1 MPVNI
6 SEQRAKMALAD
17 AFQPPS
23 SHINQAVPWLFILGS
38 RTLPAGKMREQDIEL
53 ATLEVDL
60 RLPSAWKG
68 MEPTEP
74 GYDGVIEGCLAG
86 NRRSQQRVYELFYGK
101 MMAVC
106 LRYTKNHDQAKDI
119 LQDGFIKV
127 FRNLAHFNRA
137 GSFEG
142 WVRKIMVNTAID
154 HFRRARHSYLLLGE
168 DRSMEEFEDI
178 AESEEVEDDAAFEL
192 KPADVINAM
201 QKLTPAYRTVF
212 NLYVFEE
219 MTHKEIA
226 ATLGINIG
234 TSKSNLAKA
243 KINLKRLLVKE
254 HKLH

>member
-1 MPVNI
+1 MPR
-6 SEQRAKMALAD
+6 S
-17 AFQPPS
+17 
-23 SHINQAVPWLFILGS
+23 
-38 RTLPAGKMREQDIEL
+38 DIEL
-53 ATLEVDL
+53 ATLDPNV
-60 RLPSAWKG
+60 RLQGAWEG
-68 MEPTEP
+68 METAEP
-74 GYDGVIEGCLAG
+74 AYNGLIEGCIAG
-86 NRRSQQRVYELFYGK
+86 ERRSQQRMYELFYGK

-127 FRNLAHFNRA
+127 YRSLKEYTNT
-137 GSFEG
+137 GSLEG
-142 WVRKIMVNTAID
+142 WIRRIMVNTAID

-168 DRSMEEFEDI
+168 DRSMEEFGDLAEQDESAEDG
-178 AESEEVEDDAAFEL
+178 EAAWGDL

-226 ATLGINIG
+226 ETLDISIG

-243 KINLKRLLVKE
+243 KANLKRLLAKE
-254 HKLH
+254 GQPTI

>member
-1 MPVNI
+1 M
-6 SEQRAKMALAD
+6 SQR
-17 AFQPPS
+17 
-23 SHINQAVPWLFILGS
+23 
-38 RTLPAGKMREQDIEL
+38 DIEL
-53 ATLEVDL
+53 ATMDVNV
-60 RLPSAWKG
+60 RLDPAWKS
-68 MEPTEP
+68 MEPAEP
-74 GYDGVIEGCLAG
+74 VYDGIIDGCLAG
-86 NRRSQQRVYELFYGK
+86 ERRSQQQVYGLFYGK
-101 MMAVC
+101 MMSVC

-127 FRNLAHFNRA
+127 FRNLKNFNRD

-142 WVRKIMVNTAID
+142 WVRRIMVNTAID

-168 DRSMEEFEDI
+168 DRSMEEFEDV
-178 AESEEVEDDAAFEL
+178 AASEEPEEDVTMDL
-192 KPADVINAM
+192 KPAEVINAM

-243 KINLKRLLVKE
+243 KNNLKRLLKKE
-254 HKLH
+254 HNLP

>member
-1 MPVNI
+1 M
-6 SEQRAKMALAD
+6 SAA
-17 AFQPPS
+17 
-23 SHINQAVPWLFILGS
+23 
-38 RTLPAGKMREQDIEL
+38 EL
-53 ATLEVDL
+53 ATLQEQL
-60 RLPSAWKG
+60 RLGPTWQG
-68 MEPTEP
+68 MEGAEQVFN
-74 GYDGVIEGCLAG
+74 GIIDGCLAG
-86 NRRSQQRVYELFYGK
+86 ERRSQQRVYELFYGK

-127 FRNLAHFNRA
+127 FRSMEKFNRE

-142 WVRKIMVNTAID
+142 WIRRIMVNTAID
-154 HFRRARHSYLLLGE
+154 YFRRAKNAYLLLGE
-168 DRSMEEFEDI
+168 ERSIEDFGEDEEDTLEDE
-178 AESEEVEDDAAFEL
+178 APEEVLDL

-226 ATLGINIG
+226 ELLGINIG

-243 KINLKRLLVKE
+243 KHNLKNLLKKE
-254 HKLH
+254 HKLP

>member
-1 MPVNI
+1 M
-6 SEQRAKMALAD
+6 STAD
-17 AFQPPS
+17 
-23 SHINQAVPWLFILGS
+23 
-38 RTLPAGKMREQDIEL
+38 L
-53 ATLEVDL
+53 ATIREAL
-60 RLPSAWKG
+60 RLAPTWQG
-68 MEPTEP
+68 MEAAEQAYT
-74 GYDGVIEGCLAG
+74 GIIDGCISGE
-86 NRRSQQRVYELFYGK
+86 RKSQQRVYELFYGK

-127 FRNLAHFNRA
+127 FRSMDAFNRA

-142 WVRKIMVNTAID
+142 WIRRIMVNTAID
-154 HFRRARHSYLLLGE
+154 YFRRAKNSYLLLGE
-168 DRSMEEFEDI
+168 ERSIEDFGDMD
-178 AESEEVEDDAAFEL
+178 VEDTLEDRQEDELPDL

-226 ATLGINIG
+226 EVLGINIG

-243 KINLKRLLVKE
+243 KQNLKKLLKKE
-254 HKLH
+254 HKLP

>member
-1 MPVNI
+1 M
-6 SEQRAKMALAD
+6 STA
-17 AFQPPS
+17 
-23 SHINQAVPWLFILGS
+23 
-38 RTLPAGKMREQDIEL
+38 EL
-53 ATLEVDL
+53 ATLKEQL
-60 RLPSAWKG
+60 RLGATWQG
-68 MEPTEP
+68 MEAVEQAFASII
-74 GYDGVIEGCLAG
+74 DGCIAG
-86 NRRSQQRVYELFYGK
+86 ERRSQQRVYELFYGK

-127 FRNLAHFNRA
+127 FRSMDKFNRE

-142 WVRKIMVNTAID
+142 WIRRIMVNTAID
-154 HFRRARHSYLLLGE
+154 YFRRAKNAYLLLGE
-168 DRSMEEFEDI
+168 ERSIEDFGDQDEEDTLQDT
-178 AESEEVEDDAAFEL
+178 EEEELPDL

-226 ATLGINIG
+226 EMLGINIG

-243 KINLKRLLVKE
+243 KHNLKKLLKKD
-254 HKLH
+254 HKIP

>member
-1 MPVNI
+1 M
-6 SEQRAKMALAD
+6 STA
-17 AFQPPS
+17 
-23 SHINQAVPWLFILGS
+23 
-38 RTLPAGKMREQDIEL
+38 EL
-53 ATLEVDL
+53 ATLKEQL
-60 RLPSAWKG
+60 RLGATWQG
-68 MEPTEP
+68 MEAVEQVFASII
-74 GYDGVIEGCLAG
+74 DGCIAG
-86 NRRSQQRVYELFYGK
+86 ERRSQQRVYELFYGK

-127 FRNLAHFNRA
+127 FRSMDRFNRA

-142 WVRKIMVNTAID
+142 WIRRIMVNTAID
-154 HFRRARHSYLLLGE
+154 HFRRAKNAYLLLGE
-168 DRSMEEFEDI
+168 ERSIEDFGDQDEEDTI
-178 AESEEVEDDAAFEL
+178 QDTEEEELPDL

-226 ATLGINIG
+226 ELLGINIG

-243 KINLKRLLVKE
+243 KNNLKKLLKKE
-254 HKLH
+254 HKLP

>member
-1 MPVNI
+1 MEP
-6 SEQRAKMALAD
+6 
-17 AFQPPS
+17 
-23 SHINQAVPWLFILGS
+23 
-38 RTLPAGKMREQDIEL
+38 
-53 ATLEVDL
+53 ATLEENL
-60 RLPSAWKG
+60 RLDPAWQS
-68 MEPTEP
+68 MEPAEP
-74 GYDGVIEGCLAG
+74 AYNAVLDGCLVG
-86 NRRSQQRVYELFYGK
+86 ERRSQQRIYELFYGK
-101 MMAVC
+101 MMSVC

-127 FRNLAHFNRA
+127 FKNLAHFNRA
-137 GSFEG
+137 GSLEG

-168 DRSMEEFEDI
+168 DRNMEDFEDL
-178 AESEEVEDDAAFEL
+178 AEETDPGEDDAPDL

-226 ATLGINIG
+226 DLLDINIG

-243 KINLKRLLVKE
+243 KNNLKQLLKKE
-254 HKLH
+254 HNLP

>member
-1 MPVNI
+1 M
-6 SEQRAKMALAD
+6 
-17 AFQPPS
+17 
-23 SHINQAVPWLFILGS
+23 GS
-38 RTLPAGKMREQDIEL
+38 VKL
-53 ATLEVDL
+53 ATNPTND
-60 RLPSAWKG
+60 RLGPTWQG
-68 MEPTEP
+68 MEAVEQAFTAVI
-74 GYDGVIEGCLAG
+74 DGCIAG
-86 NRRSQQRVYELFYGK
+86 ERRSQQRVYELFYGK

-127 FRNLAHFNRA
+127 FRSMEKFNRA

-142 WVRKIMVNTAID
+142 WIRRIVVNTAID
-154 HFRRARHSYLLLGE
+154 HFRRTKNAYLLLGE
-168 DRSMEEFEDI
+168 DRSIEDFGDQDEEDI
-178 AESEEVEDDAAFEL
+178 LADDQPDEEMDL

-226 ATLGINIG
+226 DSLGISVG

-243 KINLKRLLVKE
+243 KHNLKKFLRKE
-254 HKLH
+254 HKIL

>member
-1 MPVNI
+1 
-6 SEQRAKMALAD
+6 MA
-17 AFQPPS
+17 
-23 SHINQAVPWLFILGS
+23 H
-38 RTLPAGKMREQDIEL
+38 RDIEL
-53 ATLEVDL
+53 ATLGPNV
-60 RLPSAWKG
+60 RLSTAWQG
-68 MEPTEP
+68 MDTSEPK
-74 GYDGVIEGCLAG
+74 YDGIIDGCLAG
-86 NRRSQQRVYELFYGK
+86 ERRSQQQVYELFYGK

-127 FRNLAHFNRA
+127 FRSMEHFNRE

-142 WVRKIMVNTAID
+142 WIRRIMVNTAID

-168 DRSMEEFEDI
+168 DRSMEEFEDLPD
-178 AESEEVEDDAAFEL
+178 EEEDAGQNDLPDL

-212 NLYVFEE
+212 NLYVFEG

-226 ATLGINIG
+226 DTLSINIG

-243 KINLKRLLVKE
+243 KSNLKRLLSKKE
-254 HKLH
+254 NP

>member
-1 MPVNI
+1 M
-6 SEQRAKMALAD
+6 STA
-17 AFQPPS
+17 
-23 SHINQAVPWLFILGS
+23 
-38 RTLPAGKMREQDIEL
+38 EL
-53 ATLEVDL
+53 ATLKEQL
-60 RLPSAWKG
+60 RLGATWQG
-68 MEPTEP
+68 MEAAEQVFS
-74 GYDGVIEGCLAG
+74 GIIDGCIAG
-86 NRRSQQRVYELFYGK
+86 ERRSQQRVYELFYGK

-127 FRNLAHFNRA
+127 FRSMEKFNRE

-142 WVRKIMVNTAID
+142 WIRRIMVNTAID
-154 HFRRARHSYLLLGE
+154 YFRRAKNAYLLLGE
-168 DRSMEEFEDI
+168 ERSIEDFGDQDEEDTIEDE
-178 AESEEVEDDAAFEL
+178 AAEEVLDL

-226 ATLGINIG
+226 EMLGINIG

-243 KINLKRLLVKE
+243 KHNLKKLLKKE
-254 HKLH
+254 HKLP